1 MCDKAVDTCPTTFKY
16 VPDRF
21 KTQEMCGKAADKYF
35 VFDSVLDE
43 CRLKTQMCD
52 KIVFDDH
59 FKLKYCHYRYKI
71 QKRCDKA

>member
-1 MCDKAVDTCPTTFKY
+1 MFDKAVAIYTRMNQNLLLNAKTQKMCDKAVDTCPTTFKY

-43 CRLKTQMCD
+43 CKTQD
-52 KIVFDDH
+52 SNV
-59 FKLKYCHYRYKI
+59 
-71 QKRCDKA
+71 